1 MKSAGNNPTPGHLPN
16 FYRTDL
22 VLQRYANKEMTLHSS
37 PYVHENGIPD
47 RRFNF
52 SLEIEYKM

>member
-1 MKSAGNNPTPGHLPN
+1 MKSAGNNPTPGHLSN

-22 VLQRYANKEMTLHSS
+22 VLQWNANKEMTLRSS

-52 SLEIEYKM
+52 SLEIE